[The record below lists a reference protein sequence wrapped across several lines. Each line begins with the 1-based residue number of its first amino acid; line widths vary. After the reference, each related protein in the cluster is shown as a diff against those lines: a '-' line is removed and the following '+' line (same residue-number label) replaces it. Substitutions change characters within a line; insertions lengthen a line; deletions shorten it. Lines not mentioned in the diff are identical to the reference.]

1 MISIKFLPLFVI
13 IPLGS
18 AFILNIF
25 ERKVKLLTDLI
36 ASIASGAL
44 FVLSIL
50 MFGVK
55 GNYYVGGWPSQFGI
69 TLVIDGL
76 SSYMLVT
83 INMIAFIAILFS
95 INYME
100 KFTFKSRYYSLL
112 FLMLAG
118 MNGVSITGDIFN
130 MYVFLEIAAIA
141 SYALVGYGGKA
152 EELEASFKYAVMGTV
167 SSTLILLGI
176 ALIYSQ
182 TSALNMAVI
191 GRTINT
197 SDSLSILAL
206 IFLFAG
212 FGLKAAVVPFHA
224 WLPDAHSSAPAPISA
239 ILSGILIKT
248 IGIYLIVRIGFN
260 IFGVSRVFLNVLLIV
275 GALSAIIGVLL
286 AIGQMDIKRLLAYH
300 SISQTGYILL
310 GIGLGTPLG
319 IMGGLFHLLNHAT
332 FKSLLFLNSG
342 SVEYSTGVRDLEKMG
357 GLSKR
362 MPVTGVTNLIASMS
376 IAGIPPL
383 NGFWSKLLI
392 FIACIQAGYLGYA
405 IIVAIVAILTLSSF
419 LKVQKY
425 AFTGDVPPNLSET
438 KEAPFFMKTSMI
450 FLATM
455 CILLSLIFIIPSLR
469 EAVLQPATNVLTSGK
484 TYIDTVLKGQGGII
498 GAP

>member
-36 ASIASGAL
+36 ASIATGAL

-176 ALIYSQ
+176 ALVYSQ

-191 GRTINT
+191 GRNINT

-224 WLPDAHSSAPAPISA
+224 WKGTTA
-239 ILSGILIKT
+239 
-248 IGIYLIVRIGFN
+248 
-260 IFGVSRVFLNVLLIV
+260 
-275 GALSAIIGVLL
+275 ALSPKPA
-286 AIGQMDIKRLLAYH
+286 KRN
-300 SISQTGYILL
+300 I
-310 GIGLGTPLG
+310 
-319 IMGGLFHLLNHAT
+319 
-332 FKSLLFLNSG
+332 
-342 SVEYSTGVRDLEKMG
+342 R
-357 GLSKR
+357 
-362 MPVTGVTNLIASMS
+362 ASM
-376 IAGIPPL
+376 
-383 NGFWSKLLI
+383 
-392 FIACIQAGYLGYA
+392 
-405 IIVAIVAILTLSSF
+405 
-419 LKVQKY
+419 LK
-425 AFTGDVPPNLSET
+425 LSEV
-438 KEAPFFMKTSMI
+438 FI
-450 FLATM
+450 FLPITA
-455 CILLSLIFIIPSLR
+455 IFR
-469 EAVLQPATNVLTSGK
+469 AEV
-484 TYIDTVLKGQGGII
+484 
-498 GAP
+498 